1 MWKKPSK
8 TARICDVRFLLS
20 HLPPLYKFVQFFTS
34 TYLNCLNFQTSNKDR
49 SSFWGHQRSLDGGT
63 NYHPNLP
70 DPFDLEEE
78 EVTLEGNSQILSEE
92 DVNFLSQQLPA
103 RLVGSVWHLLFST
116 GKCISLSFFLSSL
129 WFKME
134 EYHASGKDILTQY
147 VSLGGFFSYPSDM

>member
-1 MWKKPSK
+1 MNMISRKIFS
-8 TARICDVRFLLS
+8 
-20 HLPPLYKFVQFFTS
+20 FTS

-134 EYHASGKDILTQY
+134 EYHASSKDILGNTIWSLRKLEDQY
-147 VSLGGFFSYPSDM
+147 GPSKPDTWCLHYY